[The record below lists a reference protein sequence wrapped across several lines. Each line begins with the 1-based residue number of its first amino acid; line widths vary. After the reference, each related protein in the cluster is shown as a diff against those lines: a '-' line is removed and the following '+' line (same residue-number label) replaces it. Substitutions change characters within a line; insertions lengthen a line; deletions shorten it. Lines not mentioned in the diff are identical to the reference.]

1 VKRQKADGTIETIP
15 DEEWGWMD
23 RNLGAVS
30 SSITAND
37 WNRNGGLLYQ
47 WGRKDPIPP
56 LVYRGMI
63 SMKFQDQ

>member
-1 VKRQKADGTIETIP
+1 MGL
-15 DEEWGWMD
+15 MD